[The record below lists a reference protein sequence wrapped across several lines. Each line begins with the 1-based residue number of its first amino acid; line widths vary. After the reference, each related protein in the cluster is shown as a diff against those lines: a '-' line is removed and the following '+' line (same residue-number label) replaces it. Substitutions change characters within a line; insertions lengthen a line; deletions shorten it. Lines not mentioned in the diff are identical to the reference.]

1 MSASAIKAS
10 LTSSA
15 AVTIRAADEGFELN
29 STINDL
35 SVTGLFDAK
44 SYKKLLSLGGR
55 YPPTVV
61 NIEDNLVDKMLLVDG
76 GVKGYGGAAFQVAL
90 GAMLVGHVAG
100 FWLPGLLAI
109 PGAPAAGTGEYKGFL
124 LASGIITAALCTE
137 TRVRY
142 DTSSTSLYV
151 R

>member
-1 MSASAIKAS
+1 MSIKAS
-10 LTSSA
+10 LTSSV
-15 AVTIRAADEGFELN
+15 AVTLRAADDGFAIN
-29 STINDL
+29 SKMNSL
-35 SVTGLFDAK
+35 YVTGLFTSKD
-44 SYKKLLSLGGR
+44 YKMLLSLGGR
-55 YPPTVV
+55 YPPTAV
-61 NIEDNLVDKMLLVDG
+61 NIEDNLVDKMELVDAG
-76 GVKGYGGAAFQVAL
+76 IKGYGGAVFQVAL
-90 GAMLVGHVAG
+90 GAMKVGHVAG

-109 PGAPAAGTGEYKGFL
+109 PGAPAAGTGEHKGFL